1 MDMGY
6 LMGDQREA
14 WDSFYSGNRRPWR
27 GVSDIGDLP
36 FPPGSRV
43 LEVGCGNG
51 KTAVALARRGYRV
64 TGMDF
69 SQKAIDICRE
79 LILDADFVCA
89 SVLNIPFENG
99 SFDGISAFHV
109 LEHLTDEELNKASEE
124 LYRVMKTGGYLL
136 VKSFAEGDMRA
147 GKGIV
152 SGDSVI
158 RGNGI
163 LYHYFTED
171 ELTSKLSQFEC
182 VSIRTVEDKTRF
194 GPVRRRI
201 EAVFRKS

>member
-1 MDMGY
+1 MV
-6 LMGDQREA
+6 DQREA

-27 GVSDIGDLP
+27 GVSDIGELP
-36 FPPGSRV
+36 FPPGGRV

-51 KTAVALARRGYRV
+51 KTAVALAKRGYRV

-109 LEHLTDEELNKASEE
+109 LEHLTDEELSKASED
-124 LYRVMKTGGYLL
+124 LYRVMRNGGYLL

-147 GKGIV
+147 GKGIT

-201 EAVFRKS
+201 EAVFRKA

>member
-1 MDMGY
+1 MV
-6 LMGDQREA
+6 DQREA

-27 GVSDIGDLP
+27 GVSDIGELP
-36 FPPGSRV
+36 FPPGGRV

-51 KTAVALARRGYRV
+51 KTAVALAKRGYRV

-89 SVLNIPFENG
+89 SILNIPFENG

-109 LEHLTDEELNKASEE
+109 LEHLTDEELDRASGE
-124 LYRVMKTGGYLL
+124 LYRVMRNGGYLL

-147 GKGIV
+147 GKGTA

-171 ELTSKLSQFEC
+171 EIKSKLPQFEC

-201 EAVFRKS
+201 EAVFRKA

>member
-1 MDMGY
+1 M
-6 LMGDQREA
+6 DQRSA
-14 WDSFYSGNRRPWR
+14 WDSFYSENRRPWK

-36 FPPGSRV
+36 FPPGGRI

-51 KTAVALARRGYRV
+51 KTAVALAKRGYRV

-79 LILDADFVCA
+79 LILDVDFVCA

-109 LEHLTDEELNKASEE
+109 LEHLTEEELAKAAEE
-124 LYRVMKTGGYLL
+124 LHRVMRDGGYLL
-136 VKSFAEGDMRA
+136 VKCFAEGDLRSS
-147 GKGIV
+147 KGTA

-163 LYHYFTED
+163 LYHYFTKD
-171 ELTSKLSQFEC
+171 ELLERLSLFEC
-182 VSIRTVEDKTRF
+182 VSIRIVEERTRF
-194 GPVRRRI
+194 GAVRRRI
-201 EAVFRKS
+201 EAVLRKG

>member
-1 MDMGY
+1 ME
-6 LMGDQREA
+6 DQREA

-36 FPPGSRV
+36 FPPGGRV

-51 KTAVALARRGYRV
+51 KTAVALAKRGYRV

-109 LEHLTDEELNKASEE
+109 LEHLTDDELSKAAKE

-147 GKGIV
+147 GKGIAN
-152 SGDSVI
+152 DDNVI

-163 LYHYFTED
+163 LYHYFTEQ
-171 ELTSKLSQFEC
+171 ELLDKLSVFQC

>member
-1 MDMGY
+1 ME
-6 LMGDQREA
+6 DQREA

-36 FPPGSRV
+36 FPPGGRV

-51 KTAVALARRGYRV
+51 KTAVALAKRGYRV

-201 EAVFRKS
+201 EAVLRKI

>member
-1 MDMGY
+1 MV
-6 LMGDQREA
+6 DQREA

-27 GVSDIGDLP
+27 GVSDIGELP
-36 FPPGSRV
+36 FPPGGRV

-51 KTAVALARRGYRV
+51 KTAVALAKRGYRV

-109 LEHLTDEELNKASEE
+109 LEHLTDEELDKASEE
-124 LYRVMKTGGYLL
+124 LYRVMKNGGYLL

-147 GKGIV
+147 GKGTA

-171 ELTSKLSQFEC
+171 EITSKLSQFEC

-201 EAVFRKS
+201 EAVFRKA

>member
-1 MDMGY
+1 ME
-6 LMGDQREA
+6 DQREA

-36 FPPGSRV
+36 FPPGGRV

-51 KTAVALARRGYRV
+51 KTAVALAKRGYRV

>member
-1 MDMGY
+1 ME
-6 LMGDQREA
+6 DQRVA
-14 WDSFYSGNRRPWR
+14 WDSFYAGNRRPWR

-36 FPPGSRV
+36 FPQGGRV

-51 KTAVALARRGYRV
+51 KTAVALAKRGYRV

-79 LILDADFVCA
+79 LIMDADFVCA

-109 LEHLTDEELNKASEE
+109 LEHLTDDELTKAADE
-124 LYRVMKTGGYLL
+124 LYRVMRKDGYLL
-136 VKSFAEGDMRA
+136 VKCFADGDLRA
-147 GKGIV
+147 GKGIA
-152 SGDSVI
+152 DDDNVI

-163 LYHYFTED
+163 LYHYFTEQELLD
-171 ELTSKLSQFEC
+171 ELSVFQC
-182 VSIRTVEDKTRF
+182 VSIRTVEEKTRF
-194 GPVRRRI
+194 GGVRRRI
-201 EAVFRKS
+201 EAVFRKA

>member
-1 MDMGY
+1 
-6 LMGDQREA
+6 MGDQREA

-36 FPPGSRV
+36 FPLGSRV

-79 LILDADFVCA
+79 LIPDADFVCA

>member
-1 MDMGY
+1 ME
-6 LMGDQREA
+6 DQRKA
-14 WDSFYSGNRRPWR
+14 WDSFYSDNRRPWR
-27 GVSDIGDLP
+27 GVADIGDLP
-36 FPPGSRV
+36 FQPGGRI

-51 KTAVALARRGYRV
+51 KTAVALAKRGYRV

-79 LILDADFVCA
+79 LIMDADFVCA

-99 SFDGISAFHV
+99 SFDGVAAFHV
-109 LEHLTDEELNKASEE
+109 LEHLTDDEMATAAGE
-124 LYRVMKTGGYLL
+124 LYRVMRKDSYLM
-136 VKSFAEGDMRA
+136 VKCFAEGDMRSS
-147 GKGIV
+147 KGTV

-171 ELTSKLSQFEC
+171 ELKSKLCMFEC
-182 VSIRTVEDKTRF
+182 VSIRTVEDRTRF
-194 GPVRRRI
+194 GTVRRRI
-201 EAVFRKS
+201 EAVFRKA

>member
-1 MDMGY
+1 ME
-6 LMGDQREA
+6 DQREA

-27 GVSDIGDLP
+27 GVSDIGDLT
-36 FPPGSRV
+36 FPPGGRV

-51 KTAVALARRGYRV
+51 KTAVALAKRGYRV

-109 LEHLTDEELNKASEE
+109 LEHLTDDELSKAAEE

-147 GKGIV
+147 GKGIAN
-152 SGDSVI
+152 DDNVI

-163 LYHYFTED
+163 LYHYFTEQ
-171 ELTSKLSQFEC
+171 ELLDKLSVFQC
-182 VSIRTVEDKTRF
+182 VSIRTVEEKTRF
-194 GPVRRRI
+194 GAVRRRI
-201 EAVFRKS
+201 EAVFRKI

>member
-1 MDMGY
+1 ME
-6 LMGDQREA
+6 DQRKA
-14 WDSFYSGNRRPWR
+14 WDSFYSDNRRPWR
-27 GVSDIGDLP
+27 GVADIGDLP
-36 FPPGSRV
+36 FPPGGRI

-51 KTAVALARRGYRV
+51 KTAVALAKRGFRV

-99 SFDGISAFHV
+99 SFDGIVAFHV
-109 LEHLTDEELNKASEE
+109 LEHLTDEELGTAAGE
-124 LYRVMKTGGYLL
+124 LFRVMKNGSYIM
-136 VKSFAEGDMRA
+136 VKCFAEGDMRSS
-147 GKGIV
+147 KGTV

-171 ELTSKLSQFEC
+171 ELTSKMGMFEC

-194 GPVRRRI
+194 GTVRRRI
-201 EAVFRKS
+201 EAVFRKA

>member
-1 MDMGY
+1 M
-6 LMGDQREA
+6 
-14 WDSFYSGNRRPWR
+14 
-27 GVSDIGDLP
+27 SDIGDLP
-36 FPPGSRV
+36 FPPGGRI

-51 KTAVALARRGYRV
+51 KTAVALAKRGYRV

-79 LILDADFVCA
+79 LILDVDFVCA

-109 LEHLTDEELNKASEE
+109 LEHLTEEELAKAAEE
-124 LYRVMKTGGYLL
+124 LHRVMRDGGYLL
-136 VKSFAEGDMRA
+136 VKCFAEGDLRSS
-147 GKGIV
+147 KGTA

-171 ELTSKLSQFEC
+171 ELLERLSLFEC
-182 VSIRTVEDKTRF
+182 VSIRTVEERTRF
-194 GPVRRRI
+194 GAVRRRI
-201 EAVFRKS
+201 EAVLRKG

>member
-1 MDMGY
+1 MGY
-6 LMGDQREA
+6 AMVDQREA

-27 GVSDIGDLP
+27 GVSDIGELP
-36 FPPGSRV
+36 FPPGGRV

-51 KTAVALARRGYRV
+51 KTAVALAKRGYRV

-109 LEHLTDEELNKASEE
+109 LEHLTDEELDRASEE
-124 LYRVMKTGGYLL
+124 LYRVMRNGGYLL

-147 GKGIV
+147 GKGIA

-171 ELTSKLSQFEC
+171 EITSKLSQFEC

-201 EAVFRKS
+201 EAVFRKV

>member
-1 MDMGY
+1 ME
-6 LMGDQREA
+6 DQREA

-36 FPPGSRV
+36 FPPGGRV

>member
-1 MDMGY
+1 ME
-6 LMGDQREA
+6 DQREA

-36 FPPGSRV
+36 FPPGGRV

-51 KTAVALARRGYRV
+51 KTAVALAKRGYRV

-109 LEHLTDEELNKASEE
+109 LEHLTDEELDRASEE
-124 LYRVMKTGGYLL
+124 LYRVMRNGGYLL

-147 GKGIV
+147 GKGTA

-171 ELTSKLSQFEC
+171 EITSKLSQFEC

-201 EAVFRKS
+201 EAVFRKA

>member
-1 MDMGY
+1 MGY
-6 LMGDQREA
+6 TMVDQREA

-36 FPPGSRV
+36 FPPGGRV

-51 KTAVALARRGYRV
+51 KTAVALAKRGYRV

-79 LILDADFVCA
+79 LILDANFVCA

-109 LEHLTDEELNKASEE
+109 LEHLTDEELDKASEE
-124 LYRVMKTGGYLL
+124 LYRVMKEGGYLL

-147 GKGIV
+147 GKGTA

-171 ELTSKLSQFEC
+171 ELRSKLSRFEC
-182 VSIRTVEDKTRF
+182 VSIRTAEDKTRF

-201 EAVFRKS
+201 EAVFRKV

>member
-1 MDMGY
+1 ME
-6 LMGDQREA
+6 DQREA

-36 FPPGSRV
+36 FPPGGRV

-51 KTAVALARRGYRV
+51 KTAVALAKRGYRV

-109 LEHLTDEELNKASEE
+109 LEHLTDDELSKAADE
-124 LYRVMKTGGYLL
+124 LYRVMRNGGYLL

-147 GKGIV
+147 GKGIA
-152 SGDSVI
+152 DDDNVI

-163 LYHYFTED
+163 LYHYFTEQELLD
-171 ELTSKLSQFEC
+171 ELSVFQC
-182 VSIRTVEDKTRF
+182 VSIRTVEEKTRF
-194 GPVRRRI
+194 GGVRRRI
-201 EAVFRKS
+201 EAVFRKA

>member
-1 MDMGY
+1 M
-6 LMGDQREA
+6 DQRSA
-14 WDSFYSGNRRPWR
+14 WDSFYSENRRPWK

-36 FPPGSRV
+36 FPPGGRI

-51 KTAVALARRGYRV
+51 KTAVALAKRGYRV

-79 LILDADFVCA
+79 LILDVDFVCA

-109 LEHLTDEELNKASEE
+109 LEHLTEEELAKAAEE
-124 LYRVMKTGGYLL
+124 LHRVMRDGGYLL
-136 VKSFAEGDMRA
+136 VKCFAEGDLRSS
-147 GKGIV
+147 KGTA

-171 ELTSKLSQFEC
+171 ELLERLSLFEC
-182 VSIRTVEDKTRF
+182 VSIRTVEERTRF
-194 GPVRRRI
+194 GAVRRRI
-201 EAVFRKS
+201 EAVLRKG

>member
-1 MDMGY
+1 ME
-6 LMGDQREA
+6 DQREA

-36 FPPGSRV
+36 FPPGGRV

-51 KTAVALARRGYRV
+51 KTAVALAKRGYRV

-109 LEHLTDEELNKASEE
+109 LEHLTDEELDKASEE
-124 LYRVMKTGGYLL
+124 LYRVMRNGGYLL

-147 GKGIV
+147 GKGTV

-171 ELTSKLSQFEC
+171 EITSKLSQFEC

-201 EAVFRKS
+201 EAVFRKA

>member
-1 MDMGY
+1 ME
-6 LMGDQREA
+6 DQREA

-36 FPPGSRV
+36 FPPGGRV

-51 KTAVALARRGYRV
+51 KTAVALAKRGYRV

-99 SFDGISAFHV
+99 SFDGISSRSRI
-109 LEHLTDEELNKASEE
+109 AS
-124 LYRVMKTGGYLL
+124 G
-136 VKSFAEGDMRA
+136 SRA
-147 GKGIV
+147 NTPLPLAR
-152 SGDSVI
+152 SMD
-158 RGNGI
+158 R
-163 LYHYFTED
+163 LF
-171 ELTSKLSQFEC
+171 
-182 VSIRTVEDKTRF
+182 
-194 GPVRRRI
+194 P
-201 EAVFRKS
+201 

>member
-1 MDMGY
+1 ME
-6 LMGDQREA
+6 DQREA

-36 FPPGSRV
+36 FPPGGRV

-51 KTAVALARRGYRV
+51 KTAVALAKRGYRV

-109 LEHLTDEELNKASEE
+109 LEHLTDEELVKASEE
-124 LYRVMKTGGYLL
+124 LYRVMKNGGYLL

-147 GKGIV
+147 GKGIA
-152 SGDSVI
+152 DDDNVI

-163 LYHYFTED
+163 LYHYFTEQELLD
-171 ELTSKLSQFEC
+171 ELSVFQC
-182 VSIRTVEDKTRF
+182 VSIRTVEEKTRF
-194 GPVRRRI
+194 GGVRRRI
-201 EAVFRKS
+201 EAVFRKA

>member
-1 MDMGY
+1 MGY
-6 LMGDQREA
+6 AMVDQREA
-14 WDSFYSGNRRPWR
+14 WESFYSGNRRPWR
-27 GVSDIGDLP
+27 GVSDIGELP
-36 FPPGSRV
+36 FPPGGRV

-51 KTAVALARRGYRV
+51 KTAVALAKRGYRV

-109 LEHLTDEELNKASEE
+109 LEHRTDEELDRASEE
-124 LYRVMKTGGYLL
+124 LYRVMRNGGYIL
-136 VKSFAEGDMRA
+136 VKIFAEGDMRA
-147 GKGIV
+147 GKGTA

-171 ELTSKLSQFEC
+171 EITSKLSQFEC

-201 EAVFRKS
+201 EAVFRKA

>member
-1 MDMGY
+1 MGY

-36 FPPGSRV
+36 FPLGSRV

-79 LILDADFVCA
+79 LIPDADFVCA

>member
-1 MDMGY
+1 ME
-6 LMGDQREA
+6 DQREA

-36 FPPGSRV
+36 FPPGGRV

-51 KTAVALARRGYRV
+51 KTAVALAKRGYRV

-201 EAVFRKS
+201 EAVFRKD